1 MIKVPFDIPCHGDSF
16 RARYVSVSRVDLEK
30 TLDNAYKTME
40 WFKFL
45 SDKAKRVEIL
55 ETYRNAEKFTTT
67 TVVGF
72 ELDPKNE
79 TFYRLKYD
87 RYEVGEKL

>member
-1 MIKVPFDIPCHGDSF
+1 MIKVPFDIPDHGTSLGSH
-16 RARYVSVSRVDLEK
+16 YLNRVDLEK

-45 SDKAKRVEIL
+45 SDKAIRVEIIGTQKN
-55 ETYRNAEKFTTT
+55 TYTTT

-72 ELDPKNE
+72 ELDGKNE
-79 TFYRLKYD
+79 TFYRLKYE
-87 RYEVGEKL
+87 RFEK

>member
-1 MIKVPFDIPCHGDSF
+1 MD
-16 RARYVSVSRVDLEK
+16 
-30 TLDNAYKTME
+30 

-45 SDKAKRVEIL
+45 ADKAIRVEIL
-55 ETYRNAEKFTTT
+55 GTKKNTYTTT
-67 TVVGF
+67 TWVGF

-87 RYEVGEKL
+87 RYEV

>member
-1 MIKVPFDIPCHGDSF
+1 MIKVPFDTPYQGDSM
-16 RARYVSVSRVDLEK
+16 RAAYVSRADLEN

-40 WFKFL
+40 WFRFL
-45 SDKAKRVEIL
+45 ADKAERVEIL
-55 ETYRNAEKFTTT
+55 ETYKDIPKNLTT

-72 ELDPKNE
+72 ELDGKNE

-87 RYEVGEKL
+87 R

>member
-1 MIKVPFDIPCHGDSF
+1 
-16 RARYVSVSRVDLEK
+16 
-30 TLDNAYKTME
+30 ME

-79 TFYRLKYD
+79 TYYRLKYD
-87 RYEVGEKL
+87 

>member
-1 MIKVPFDIPCHGDSF
+1 VIKVPFDTHYHGDSE
-16 RARYVSVSRVDLEK
+16 RAQITTRLELER
-30 TLDNAYKTME
+30 TLDAAYKTMD

-45 SDKAKRVEIL
+45 ADKAVRVEIL
-55 ETYRNAEKFTTT
+55 GTDKNTHTNTTW
-67 TVVGF
+67 VGF

-87 RYEVGEKL
+87 K

>member
-1 MIKVPFDIPCHGDSF
+1 MIKVPFDIPYHGDSV
-16 RARYVSVSRVDLEK
+16 RADYASRADLEK

-45 SDKAKRVEIL
+45 SDKAERVEIL
-55 ETYRNAEKFTTT
+55 ETYKDARKHLTT

-72 ELDPKNE
+72 ELDGKNE
-79 TFYRLKYD
+79 TFYRLKYE
-87 RYEVGEKL
+87 RYEK

>member
-1 MIKVPFDIPCHGDSF
+1 MIKVPFDTPDHGTSE
-16 RARYVSVSRVDLEK
+16 RASYMIRVDLEH
-30 TLDNAYKTME
+30 TLDNAYKTMD

-45 SDKAKRVEIL
+45 ADKAIRVEIL
-55 ETYRNAEKFTTT
+55 GTKKNTYTTT
-67 TVVGF
+67 TLVGF

-87 RYEVGEKL
+87 RYEV

>member
-1 MIKVPFDIPCHGDSF
+1 MIKVPFDIPYHGDSLGSHYLN
-16 RARYVSVSRVDLEK
+16 RADLEE

-45 SDKAKRVEIL
+45 SDKAIRVEIIG
-55 ETYRNAEKFTTT
+55 TQKNTHTTT

-79 TFYRLKYD
+79 TFYRLKYE
-87 RYEVGEKL
+87 RYEK